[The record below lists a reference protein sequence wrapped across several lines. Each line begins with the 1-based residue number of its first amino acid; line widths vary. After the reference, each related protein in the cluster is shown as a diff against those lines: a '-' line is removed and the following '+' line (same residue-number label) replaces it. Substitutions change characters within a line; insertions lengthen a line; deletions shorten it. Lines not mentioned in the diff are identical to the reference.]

1 MPLAE
6 IANIAEIFA
15 ASTIVVGLIFGW
27 FQFREFKKRR
37 ENAVAVELMRSFYNA
52 DFAEAVSLIRLL
64 PDGVSAEEL
73 RGRGP
78 EWEKS
83 AILLTT
89 TFETMGLL
97 TFRHIAPLTLVQELA
112 GGLVVVT
119 WRKLSVWLETI
130 REEQSQPS
138 WGEWFQWLSERLMA
152 VKAESEPAYLK
163 FKKWRP

>member
-1 MPLAE
+1 MPLDQ

-27 FQFREFKKRR
+27 FQFREYKKRR
-37 ENAVAVELMRSFYNA
+37 ENAVAVELMRSFLNA

-64 PDGVSAEEL
+64 PDGVSSEEL
-73 RGRGP
+73 RGGGA
-78 EWEKS
+78 EYEKA

-97 TFRHIAPLTLVQELA
+97 TFRRIAPFSLVQELA
-112 GGLVVVT
+112 GGIVVVA

-138 WGEWFQWLSERLMA
+138 WGEWFQWLSEKLMA
-152 VKAESEPAYLK
+152 VKAASQPAHLK
-163 FKKWRP
+163 YKKWRP